1 PSIPLK
7 SLPKWTVAPGAL
19 VLRCVL
25 TVRLMS
31 LSRRHFLATSA
42 AFALGACAASTT
54 VPSSGTGS
62 GQRLTFWTMQ
72 LKPTFDEYMANLI
85 TQFEQQNPGV
95 TVDWV
100 DVPWGEMESKILTA
114 IAARSGPDVVNLN
127 PQFATKLAEKDALV
141 DLASLVPD
149 DVKASYFPNIWK
161 ANQLGDTTFG
171 LPWYVATDITAY
183 NRDLFAAADLD
194 PNRPPTTYEELAAA
208 AIQMKAATGKY
219 AFMLTMD
226 GAQVLE
232 SMVQMGMQ
240 LVTSDGQAGFDTAE
254 GRAAFDYWV
263 SLFQD
268 EAIPRETVTESHRRA
283 IELYQAGELSM
294 LLTGPQ
300 LLRQV
305 AENAP
310 DIAGATDVASQISG
324 PDGIRSASVMNV
336 AIPQRSPNTNLA
348 LAFATMLT
356 NSQNQLEFS
365 KLANILPSTIASAED
380 PYFSGET
387 DSPLDKARVVSA
399 QQLPSAEVLLPP
411 MEGLE
416 ELRDTIY
423 DELQLAM
430 LGDKDVDTAV
440 AAAAERWNRMV

>member
-1 PSIPLK
+1 
-7 SLPKWTVAPGAL
+7 
-19 VLRCVL
+19 
-25 TVRLMS
+25 MS

-42 AFALGACAASTT
+42 AFALGACAATT
-54 VPSSGTGS
+54 TSPTSQPNSSS
-62 GQRLTFWTMQ
+62 SQQLTFWTMQ
-72 LKPTFDEYMANLI
+72 LKPTFDEYMANVI
-85 TQFEQQNPGV
+85 AQFEQQNPGV
-95 TVDWV
+95 AVNWV

-141 DLASLVPD
+141 DLASLVPA

-161 ANQLGDTTFG
+161 ANQLGETTFG

-194 PNRPPTTYEELAAA
+194 PDRPPTTYEELATAA
-208 AIQMKAATGKY
+208 RQMKAATGKY

-240 LVTSDGQAGFDTAE
+240 LVTPDGQAGFDTAE

-263 SLFQD
+263 SLFQ
-268 EAIPRETVTESHRRA
+268 EGAIPRETVTESHRRA
-283 IELYQAGELSM
+283 IELYQAGELGM

-310 DIAGATDVASQISG
+310 DIAGVTDVASQISG
-324 PDGIRSASVMNV
+324 PDGISSASVMNV
-336 AIPQRSPNTNLA
+336 AIPQRSPNIDLA
-348 LAFATMLT
+348 LGFATMLT

-365 KLANILPSTIASAED
+365 KLANTLPSTIASAEN
-380 PYFSGET
+380 PYFSDDNFSGEAS
-387 DSPLDKARVVSA
+387 SPLDKARVVSA

-416 ELRDTIY
+416 ELRDTLY

-440 AAAAERWNRMV
+440 SAAADRWNRLV

>member
-1 PSIPLK
+1 MS
-7 SLPKWTVAPGAL
+7 GAL

-25 TVRLMS
+25 TLRLMTI
-31 LSRRHFLATSA
+31 SRRHFLATSA

-54 VPSSGTGS
+54 APTSGS
-62 GQRLTFWTMQ
+62 GSSQQLTFWTMQ

-85 TQFEQQNPGV
+85 ARFEQQNPGV

-127 PQFATKLAEKDALV
+127 PQFAAKLAEKDALV
-141 DLASLVPD
+141 DLAGLVPE

-161 ANQLGDTTFG
+161 ANQFGETTFG

-183 NRDLFAAADLD
+183 NRELFAAAGLD
-194 PNRPPTTYEELAAA
+194 PERPPGTYKELAAA
-208 AIQMKAATGKY
+208 AAQMKSATGKY

-226 GAQVLE
+226 GAQMLE
-232 SMVQMGMQ
+232 SMVQMGVQ
-240 LVTSDGQAGFDTAE
+240 LVTPEGQAGFDTAE

-263 SLFQD
+263 TLFQQG
-268 EAIPRETVTESHRRA
+268 AIPRETLTESHRRA
-283 IELYQAGELSM
+283 IELYQAGELGM

-310 DIAGATDVASQISG
+310 DIADVTDIGTQISG

-336 AIPQRSPNTNLA
+336 AIPQRSANVELA
-348 LAFATMLT
+348 LTFATMLT

-380 PYFSGET
+380 RYFSVEA
-387 DSPLDKARVVSA
+387 DAPLDKARVVSA

-416 ELRDTIY
+416 ELRNTLY

-430 LGDKDVDTAV
+430 LGDKEVDTAV
-440 AAAAERWNRMV
+440 SAAAERWNRMV

>member
-1 PSIPLK
+1 M
-7 SLPKWTVAPGAL
+7 T
-19 VLRCVL
+19 
-25 TVRLMS
+25 

-42 AFALGACAASTT
+42 AFALGACAASGTAPT
-54 VPSSGTGS
+54 SGQGS
-62 GQRLTFWTMQ
+62 NQRLTFWTMQ
-72 LKPTFDEYMANLI
+72 LKPTFDEYMSNLMAR
-85 TQFEQQNPGV
+85 FEQQNPGV

-100 DVPWGEMESKILTA
+100 DVPWGEMESKVLTA

-141 DLASLVPD
+141 DIASLVSE

-183 NRDLFAAADLD
+183 NRELFTAAALD
-194 PNRPPTTYEELAAA
+194 PDSPPSTYEELTAVAA
-208 AIQMKAATGKY
+208 QMKESTGKH

-226 GAQVLE
+226 GAQMLE

-240 LVTSDGQAGFDTAE
+240 LVTPDGQAGFDTVE
-254 GRAAFDYWV
+254 GRAAFAYWV
-263 SLFQD
+263 ELFK
-268 EAIPRETVTESHRRA
+268 AGFIPRETVTESHRRA
-283 IELYQAGELSM
+283 IELYQAGELGM

-310 DIAGATDVASQISG
+310 DIADVTDVATQISG
-324 PDGIRSASVMNV
+324 SNGVRSASVMNV
-336 AIPQRSPNTNLA
+336 AIPQRSSNIELA
-348 LAFATMLT
+348 LQFATMLT

-365 KLANILPSTIASAED
+365 KLANILPSTIASADD
-380 PYFSGET
+380 PYFSDGT

-399 QQLPSAEVLLPP
+399 QQLPNAEVLLPP

-416 ELRDTIY
+416 DLRTTIY
-423 DELQLAM
+423 EELQLAM
-430 LGDKDVDTAV
+430 LGDKDVEAAV
-440 AAAAERWNRMV
+440 SAAAERWNRLA